1 MIHVLFV
8 NIATSLAESKE
19 LPTTFRILGLK
30 GSTKEDLM
38 NAVWSKVLEAYGG
51 LPGNVDGTV
60 IAVCLLMS
68 LRLGTVRIGQ
78 QIAEE
83 WLANIPDSLIVE
95 LEQVGP
101 MTESA
106 ILANEDEESAVT
118 AYYKVLELYSVNIL
132 TSMQDYSSAHEF
144 IQYNSYLSDQQK
156 QTFDQR
162 IRQKEQEVE
171 DEQNRKQVEARKAQE
186 VAIAAAAAAAAAAA
200 KAAAA
205 EAEKKRLQ
213 QEALFKQQQQQPQQS
228 QSFQKS
234 QVKDIPNGHHVKPSS
249 ASSTSRNMTAV
260 ERISSTWVAK
270 FKQMSINS
278 TSIAYIMFV
287 LLIVGLVR
295 AQRTRL
301 RAGLEIVASKLW
313 ETLRMGTKVTYV

>member
-162 IRQKEQEVE
+162 IHQKEQEVE
-171 DEQNRKQVEARKAQE
+171 DERNRKQVEARKAQE
-186 VAIAAAAAAAAAAA
+186 VAIAAAA

-213 QEALFKQQQQQPQQS
+213 QEALFKQQQQQQQQS
-228 QSFQKS
+228 QSFHKS

-270 FKQMSINS
+270 FKQMSVNS

>member
-1 MIHVLFV
+1 
-8 NIATSLAESKE
+8 
-19 LPTTFRILGLK
+19 
-30 GSTKEDLM
+30 
-38 NAVWSKVLEAYGG
+38 
-51 LPGNVDGTV
+51 
-60 IAVCLLMS
+60 
-68 LRLGTVRIGQ
+68 
-78 QIAEE
+78 
-83 WLANIPDSLIVE
+83 
-95 LEQVGP
+95 
-101 MTESA
+101 
-106 ILANEDEESAVT
+106 
-118 AYYKVLELYSVNIL
+118 
-132 TSMQDYSSAHEF
+132 
-144 IQYNSYLSDQQK
+144 
-156 QTFDQR
+156 
-162 IRQKEQEVE
+162 VE
-171 DEQNRKQVEARKAQE
+171 DERNRKQVEARKAQE
-186 VAIAAAAAAAAAAA
+186 VAIAAAAAAA

-213 QEALFKQQQQQPQQS
+213 QEALFKQQQQQQS
-228 QSFQKS
+228 QSFHKS

-270 FKQMSINS
+270 FKQMSVNS